1 MLRPLLPTLSKRI
14 PTRTLSINTQK
25 KVDKIFEQMKQKN
38 FNQST
43 NQMKQRQ
50 KDQSNK
56 PSFYFQQAIG
66 MLVATLPDK
75 LKPET
80 LYLKTFDDTKNFVE
94 KLKQKNVQLT
104 PPQRNKQIGCM
115 GANIKQPDTSSYAL
129 KDYQREVLK
138 KIHDSLTKIQQEEN
152 TKITEENTTLNTKN

>member
-1 MLRPLLPTLSKRI
+1 MLRTLAFTLPKRI

-25 KVDKIFEQMKQKN
+25 KVDKISKQM
-38 FNQST
+38 
-43 NQMKQRQ
+43 RQ
-50 KDQSNK
+50 KDQSINHL
-56 PSFYFQQAIG
+56 SYLRQTIG
-66 MLVATLPDK
+66 ILVATLPDK

-80 LYLKTFDDTKNFVE
+80 LYLKTFEDTKNFVE

-152 TKITEENTTLNTKN
+152 TKITEENTTLTLNTKN

>member
-1 MLRPLLPTLSKRI
+1 MLRPLVPTLSKRI

-25 KVDKIFEQMKQKN
+25 KVDKISKQM
-38 FNQST
+38 
-43 NQMKQRQ
+43 RQ
-50 KDQSNK
+50 KDQSINHL
-56 PSFYFQQAIG
+56 SYLRQTIG
-66 MLVATLPDK
+66 ILVATLPDK

-80 LYLKTFDDTKNFVE
+80 LYLKTFEDTKNFVE

>member
-1 MLRPLLPTLSKRI
+1 MLRPLVPTLSKRI

-25 KVDKIFEQMKQKN
+25 KVDKISKQM
-38 FNQST
+38 
-43 NQMKQRQ
+43 RQ
-50 KDQSNK
+50 KDQSINHL
-56 PSFYFQQAIG
+56 SYLRQTIG
-66 MLVATLPDK
+66 ILVATLPDK

-80 LYLKTFDDTKNFVE
+80 LYLKTFEDTKNFVE
-94 KLKQKNVQLT
+94 KLKQKNVKLT
-104 PPQRNKQIGCM
+104 PAQRNKQIGCM

>member
-14 PTRTLSINTQK
+14 PTRTLSINTQNQ
-25 KVDKIFEQMKQKN
+25 VDKISEERRQKKSDL
-38 FNQST
+38 ST
-43 NQMKQRQ
+43 NK
-50 KDQSNK
+50 
-56 PSFYFQQAIG
+56 SFLLQQTINI
-66 MLVATLPDK
+66 LVATLPDK

-138 KIHDSLTKIQQEEN
+138 KIHNSLTKIQQEEN